1 MNMGHP
7 VGHWDL
13 ALYVSGMNLWAM
25 DSKGRKNGVT
35 MGLAR
40 SVCTKILYWSVY
52 CLKFNFLRNPL
63 IRLLVGWLFLKGRE
77 VKLPLSYR
85 STFLYL
91 TFVLLCLFVFLYEYL
106 IMLTYVNTF
115 Q

>member
-40 SVCTKILYWSVY
+40 SVYKKYFI
-52 CLKFNFLRNPL
+52 
-63 IRLLVGWLFLKGRE
+63 G
-77 VKLPLSYR
+77 
-85 STFLYL
+85 
-91 TFVLLCLFVFLYEYL
+91 LCIV
-106 IMLTYVNTF
+106 
-115 Q
+115 